1 MHDHIY
7 SFDKV
12 YKYEVV
18 IEPIPD
24 SKLYKGYVYY
34 EYKSTPI
41 IKTSEYSDP
50 EELRDKLIKDIV
62 EYLDKYGIIPID
74 K

>member
-1 MHDHIY
+1 MHDNIY

-18 IEPIPD
+18 VESIPD

-34 EYKSTPI
+34 EYKSVPL
-41 IKTSEYSDP
+41 IKTFEYSNA
-50 EELRDKLIKDIV
+50 EELREMLIKNITD
-62 EYLDKYGIIPID
+62 YLDNYGVNAY
-74 K
+74 